1 MHAVQVQGIGRA
13 HGAPLFEAA
22 RDAQEGLMV
31 AHPVCQEAVG
41 PEPLAGARLP
51 HVLVAEHRVEV
62 DEGQA
67 RMLRNVPTH
76 VQVLIVAALP
86 RVSLDPRSEE
96 ALPRTGNSRGFRQ
109 PMREEINGNQ
119 WQSVAIIS
127 NQCHSEAHRGTQ
139 RQSGAITHLHVTRE
153 DLNQWQTW
161 HSLALRS
168 H

>member
-1 MHAVQVQGIGRA
+1 
-13 HGAPLFEAA
+13 
-22 RDAQEGLMV
+22 MV

-86 RVSLDPRSEE
+86 RVRLDPRSEE
-96 ALPRTGNSRGFRQ
+96 ALPRHSREFRQ
-109 PMREEINGNQ
+109 LMSEEASGNQ
-119 WQSVAIIS
+119 WQSVAI
-127 NQCHSEAHRGTQ
+127 
-139 RQSGAITHLHVTRE
+139 SGNHE
-153 DLNQWQTW
+153 
-161 HSLALRS
+161 
-168 H
+168 

>member
-1 MHAVQVQGIGRA
+1 
-13 HGAPLFEAA
+13 
-22 RDAQEGLMV
+22 MV

-127 NQCHSEAHRGTQ
+127 NQCHSEALRGTQ